1 MLLTLRG
8 CSQRRKKESKRGVYL
23 EKSRIK
29 LKKVSKTIR
38 TEEVVCL
45 CVCSGSQCLYSGL
58 VVSHKTQNQ
67 RGLQLFLVQDF

>member
-38 TEEVVCL
+38 TEEVVCV
-45 CVCSGSQCLYSGL
+45 CVQWQP
-58 VVSHKTQNQ
+58 V
-67 RGLQLFLVQDF
+67 FVQWLGG